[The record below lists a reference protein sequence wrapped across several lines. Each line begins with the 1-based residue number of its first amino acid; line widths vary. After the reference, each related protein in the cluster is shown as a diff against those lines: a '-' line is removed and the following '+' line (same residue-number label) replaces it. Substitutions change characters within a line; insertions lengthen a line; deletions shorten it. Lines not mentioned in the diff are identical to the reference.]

1 MYFNDTLKTAVVFA
15 FLGAATIAV
24 PVTGANAEPQFDKK
38 LAKVLA
44 DKAAAMLGDLRGGYT
59 LEDGA
64 GLAPEEEEAGW
75 FNQRTPDDSAMLIAP
90 YVDRTTTSSIE
101 SDAWLLPRTDIR
113 VVYTG

>member
-15 FLGAATIAV
+15 FLGAATIAA

-44 DKAAAMLGDLRGGYT
+44 DKAAATLGDLRGGYA

-64 GLAPEEEEAGW
+64 EVVPEEEETGW
-75 FNQRTPDDSAMLIAP
+75 YIQRAPEDSAMLLAP

-101 SDAWLLPRTDIR
+101 PDAWLLPRTDIR